1 MNVAAIKK
9 NDIANGVGVRV
20 SLFVSGC
27 RHRCKNC
34 FNKEAWDF
42 DFGEKFTDETMEEIM
57 SALDKDFI
65 SGLTILGGEPFENEN
80 LGGVLSVV
88 KECRKRFPQKNIW
101 CYTGYQLEELLTPG
115 AHPHCEATEEM
126 LSCID
131 ILIDGRFMPEEKDI
145 SLQFR
150 GSRNQRVID
159 MNRTRQSGKITP
171 WDKLRR

>member
-1 MNVAAIKK
+1 MPSWISPMWAVCHSWAETPLNRKPAGTAAHAAPHPGKIPAK
-9 NDIANGVGVRV
+9 
-20 SLFVSGC
+20 S
-27 RHRCKNC
+27 
-34 FNKEAWDF
+34 
-42 DFGEKFTDETMEEIM
+42 
-57 SALDKDFI
+57 
-65 SGLTILGGEPFENEN
+65 
-80 LGGVLSVV
+80 
-88 KECRKRFPQKNIW
+88 IW

-131 ILIDGRFMPEEKDI
+131 ILIDGRFIPEEKDI

-171 WDKLRR
+171 WDKLRK

>member
-1 MNVAAIKK
+1 MHYGELKNVILLMVRGYGCPCSSPAAATTVR
-9 NDIANGVGVRV
+9 IASSRKPG
-20 SLFVSGC
+20 
-27 RHRCKNC
+27 
-34 FNKEAWDF
+34 
-42 DFGEKFTDETMEEIM
+42 T
-57 SALDKDFI
+57 SATAGPLR
-65 SGLTILGGEPFENEN
+65 
-80 LGGVLSVV
+80 
-88 KECRKRFPQKNIW
+88 RKRSGRSMPSWISPMWAVCHSWAETPLNRKTSGHCCPCCAASGKIPAKSIW

-131 ILIDGRFMPEEKDI
+131 ILIDGRFIPEEKDI

-171 WDKLRR
+171 WDKLRK